1 MSPRLLGLRSLSD
14 LGFRIHSEWI
24 SRTILV
30 RREPRIEIRGD
41 RRAGIG
47 PKDARRDRKSFGRK
61 TRAVALGAQ
70 GLSAIR
76 RSPTF
81 WLRRG
86 WEIHVRFGL
95 EYPELSSVMC
105 GDFSVR
111 KDSPALRVA
120 KEGLKGVFDRLAQG
134 GLLRLSQDEAM
145 LTAFSSDSGAVLA
158 LQFLAPTVKVDFFL
172 TSARERVIQAVMIQE
187 SRG

>member
-70 GLSAIR
+70 GLS
-76 RSPTF
+76 SV
-81 WLRRG
+81 G
-86 WEIHVRFGL
+86 
-95 EYPELSSVMC
+95 PELYSLMC